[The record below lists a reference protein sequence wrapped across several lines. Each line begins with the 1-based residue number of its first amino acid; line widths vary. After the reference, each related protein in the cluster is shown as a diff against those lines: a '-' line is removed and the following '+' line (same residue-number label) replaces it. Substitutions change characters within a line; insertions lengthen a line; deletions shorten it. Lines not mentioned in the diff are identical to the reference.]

1 MPRRR
6 LAVTPALIAFF
17 LAMGALA
24 GCSGPSVPIPAEAAA
39 SGSAGPAAASPAD
52 GPSPSIASESPAGGD
67 EDDDDDAPVP
77 TPSPLPANNGGSLV
91 DAARAVT
98 DACAVT
104 PMDLIAPLVPGAS
117 SSQASASPSRCTVTN
132 QVQTVEITIA
142 PDDAVDAPAQAE
154 TVSDLGVAAYLQT
167 KGPDDAVLKVVLD
180 PSGGAIYV
188 HVAGHDGRDHA
199 EDAVAI
205 ARAVLARLGA

>member
-1 MPRRR
+1 MKRWS
-6 LAVTPALIAFF
+6 LT
-17 LAMGALA
+17 
-24 GCSGPSVPIPAEAAA
+24 IPAIAVLLAACFA
-39 SGSAGPAAASPAD
+39 T
-52 GPSPSIASESPAGGD
+52 PSPSAISWGALPSARATGAPSAALGSPVGGD

-98 DACAVT
+98 DACAVM

-117 SSQASASPSRCTVTN
+117 SPQSTASPNRCTVTN
-132 QVQTVEITIA
+132 QVQNVEITIA
-142 PDDAVDAPAQAE
+142 PDDAVDILEPAE
-154 TVSDLGVAAYLQT
+154 TVADLGVAAYLQT
-167 KGPDDAVLKVVLD
+167 RQPDDAFMKVVLD

-205 ARAVLARLGA
+205 ARAVLVRLGA